1 VQTVGFFAVGE
12 IFAGSPALTQQ
23 DIAQTAGVAHDA
35 QRMTSFCGAGI
46 EPDFRLDA
54 IDGVIADH
62 AENYAVAPPDGGRE
76 NGQFSEDFRMA
87 QTHIER
93 YQAPERRPAHAG
105 AFGSVQGA
113 VLGVDEGFDLFD
125 EHGGVEAGFAA
136 VAAVCV
142 GGRRVFVDAMST
154 GVVDADHD
162 KRLDDALADHV
173 FGDLIGMP
181 FLAAESGFGIE
192 KILAIVQIE
201 NRIAARGVGRVV
213 GRKID
218 DDVARGG
225 EMARMEV
232 VVQPKVAGQRMQ
244 GGFIRMITR
253 RSVLLMCGAV
263 CAHAEDARE
272 PEPREIVRRSVGQ
285 DLRNESIA
293 KNYTYKALNQI
304 RELDLSGK
312 VKAAHSTLEEVLYVG
327 GKDYFHLVEK
337 DGKPLPVGEAK
348 KEEAKLDR
356 AVKEASGMP
365 EAERAKREEERV
377 ARRVKDRE
385 RLRYLPDAF
394 DFTLEGESSVN
405 GREAWQIRARPRRD
419 YKGPYAFLYRN
430 MEGTLWID
438 RLDYQW
444 VKVEADVLNTISLG
458 WFLARIEKGTRISF
472 ERSKV
477 NGELW
482 ATTHVE
488 LRASARL
495 ALMKKVNAEQEIT
508 FSDYR
513 KFATD
518 SRMVE
523 ER

>member
-1 VQTVGFFAVGE
+1 
-12 IFAGSPALTQQ
+12 
-23 DIAQTAGVAHDA
+23 
-35 QRMTSFCGAGI
+35 
-46 EPDFRLDA
+46 
-54 IDGVIADH
+54 
-62 AENYAVAPPDGGRE
+62 
-76 NGQFSEDFRMA
+76 
-87 QTHIER
+87 
-93 YQAPERRPAHAG
+93 
-105 AFGSVQGA
+105 
-113 VLGVDEGFDLFD
+113 
-125 EHGGVEAGFAA
+125 
-136 VAAVCV
+136 
-142 GGRRVFVDAMST
+142 
-154 GVVDADHD
+154 
-162 KRLDDALADHV
+162 
-173 FGDLIGMP
+173 
-181 FLAAESGFGIE
+181 
-192 KILAIVQIE
+192 
-201 NRIAARGVGRVV
+201 
-213 GRKID
+213 
-218 DDVARGG
+218 
-225 EMARMEV
+225 
-232 VVQPKVAGQRMQ
+232 MQ

-253 RSVLLMCGAV
+253 RLVLLVCGAV
-263 CAHAEDARE
+263 CAYGQDA
-272 PEPREIVRRSVGQ
+272 REIVRRSVGQ

-304 RELDLSGK
+304 RELDSSGR
-312 VKAAHSTLEEVLYVG
+312 VKATHSTLEEVLYVG

-337 DGKPLPVGEAK
+337 DGKALPAGEAK
-348 KEEAKLDR
+348 KEDAKLDR
-356 AVKEASGMP
+356 AVKEASAMP
-365 EAERAKREEERV
+365 EAERAKQEAERV

-385 RLRYLPDAF
+385 RMRYLPDAF
-394 DFTLEGESSVN
+394 DFTLEGENSVN

-438 RLDYQW
+438 RQDYQW

-495 ALMKKVNAEQEIT
+495 AVLKKVNAEQEIT

-523 ER
+523 ERSFESSER